1 VSDDERRRR
10 SIIGEVE
17 EVKRTLFADSTPRHH
32 QHNMSCTRR
41 GLFVALAVLLL
52 GVTLA
57 QAQVR

>member
-1 VSDDERRRR
+1 MTSVEGGVS
-10 SIIGEVE
+10 SAIVE
-17 EVKRTLFADSTPRHH
+17 EVKRTRFADSTPRHH